1 MIEIRSREYT
11 VGQSEMA
18 VPFSVQEEREKN
30 NGYEIKI

>member
-1 MIEIRSREYT
+1 MIEIRSMEHT

>member
-18 VPFSVQEEREKN
+18 APFQYTKGEN